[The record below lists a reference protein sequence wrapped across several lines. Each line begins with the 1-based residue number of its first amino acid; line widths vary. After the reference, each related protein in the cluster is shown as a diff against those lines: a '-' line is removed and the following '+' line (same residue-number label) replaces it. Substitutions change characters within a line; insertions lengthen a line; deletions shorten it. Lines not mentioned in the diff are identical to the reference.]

1 MGKSY
6 AVRWS
11 AKVYDQKGVLN
22 VALPTGM
29 NRRKKTD
36 ALAEELRQSFHK
48 SLQKGG
54 SNYHLSLDA
63 RYLRHANKVEII
75 DEFNGKCVV
84 AEAKMSMFEV
94 V

>member
-11 AKVYDQKGVLN
+11 AKVYDQKGVLD

-36 ALAEELRQSFHK
+36 ALAEELRQTFNKSF
-48 SLQKGG
+48 QKGG
-54 SNYHLSLDA
+54 SNFHLSESAGYIL
-63 RYLRHANKVEII
+63 HANKVEII
-75 DEFNGKCVV
+75 DEFNGKRVV
-84 AEAKMSMFEV
+84 AVAKMPMFEV